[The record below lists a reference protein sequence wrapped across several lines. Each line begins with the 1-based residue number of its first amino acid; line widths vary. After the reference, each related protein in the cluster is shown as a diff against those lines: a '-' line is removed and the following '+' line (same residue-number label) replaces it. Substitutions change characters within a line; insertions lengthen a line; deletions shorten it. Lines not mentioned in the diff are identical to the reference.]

1 MQILSDQGRKIFS
14 KIFSKGKDDYIYYI
28 ETNKIPIAKE
38 IKTVKLLYVNYI
50 LIKKKN
56 KAYIRR
62 NWQVKGQNHLQNL

>member
-1 MQILSDQGRKIFS
+1 MQILPDQGRKIFS

-50 LIKKKN
+50 LI
-56 KAYIRR
+56 
-62 NWQVKGQNHLQNL
+62 

>member
-1 MQILSDQGRKIFS
+1 MINPKTTRTKSMQILPDQGRKIFS

-50 LIKKKN
+50 LI
-56 KAYIRR
+56 
-62 NWQVKGQNHLQNL
+62 